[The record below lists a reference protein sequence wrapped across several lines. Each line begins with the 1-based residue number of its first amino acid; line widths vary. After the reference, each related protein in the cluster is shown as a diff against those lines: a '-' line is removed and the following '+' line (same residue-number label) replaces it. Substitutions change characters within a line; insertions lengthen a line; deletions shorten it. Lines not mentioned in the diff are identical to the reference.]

1 MAWGGMRVRQTLA
14 FAFAALVLGACSTVS
29 KSDSA
34 QDRYLWLEE
43 VEGREALDWVRA
55 HNAESLA
62 KLQADARYAPLERA
76 ALAIFQDRNRL
87 PLGSLSNGYINNFWQ
102 DEAHVRGVWRRAPVA
117 GYKAGVPQWE
127 TVLDLDALAAA
138 EGKNWVYK
146 GSTCLE
152 PEARLCLVALSDGG
166 KDAVVWR
173 EFDTARKA
181 FHDAG
186 FRLNEAKSNVVWK
199 DADTLLVATDWGPG
213 SLTES
218 GYPYIVKEWKRGQA
232 FTDARELI
240 RGQASDVAVRPFK
253 LRSESGAEA
262 LFASQGLTFFTS
274 AYFRLDGGAPA
285 KLTLPEKA
293 SVQELHKDELI
304 FTIEQDWNIGGRTF
318 AAGSL
323 LSMPLAQAT
332 APSPAIRVIHT
343 PGPRESIES
352 VAATRD
358 ALLVSTFRNVQG
370 RLLRFGFDGRAWFE
384 SEIPMPPAGSIG
396 LAAASGEETLAFLTF
411 SSHLQPATL
420 YAWEGAGRPK
430 AVRSVPAQFAAEGLA
445 VEQLEAESKDGTKV
459 PYFLIRRKD
468 APRDGSTPTLLYGYG
483 GFQIS
488 QTPGYLGSTG
498 KLWLER
504 GGAYVVANIRG
515 GGEFGPAWH
524 QAGLKTKRQVIYDD
538 FAAVAQD
545 LIARK
550 LTSPRR
556 LGIMGGSNGGLLMG
570 VMLTQHPELF
580 NAAVVQ
586 VPLLDMLRFHKL
598 LAGASWVAEYGSP
611 DVPEE
616 RAFLETISPYQN
628 LRKRAQFPVPFIV
641 TSTKDDRVHPG
652 HARKFAAKLDEL
664 GLPFLYYENI
674 DGGHSAAA
682 NQQEAAKRRA
692 LEFTYLSQQLM
703 D

>member
-1 MAWGGMRVRQTLA
+1 MRRLAA
-14 FAFAALVLGACSTVS
+14 FAFAALALGACSTVS
-29 KSDSA
+29 KPSGSA
-34 QDRYLWLEE
+34 DPYLWLEE
-43 VEGREALDWVRA
+43 VEGEQALSWVRER
-55 HNAESLA
+55 NAKSLQA
-62 KLQADARYAPLERA
+62 LQADARYAPMERE

-87 PLGSLSNGYINNFWQ
+87 PLGAMRNGYVHNFWQ
-102 DEAHVRGVWRRAPVA
+102 DEKNVRGLWRRAPLA
-117 GYKAGVPQWE
+117 GYKAGAPVWE
-127 TVLDLDALAAA
+127 TVLDFDALAAA

-146 GSTCLE
+146 GATCLE
-152 PEARLCLVALSDGG
+152 PEGRLCLVALSDGG

-173 EFDTARKA
+173 EFDVERKA

-186 FRLNEAKSNVVWK
+186 FRLNEAKSNVTWK

-232 FTDARELI
+232 FADAREVI
-240 RGQASDVAVRPFK
+240 RGQPTDVSVQPFK
-253 LRSESGAEA
+253 LRSESGLEA
-262 LFASQGLTFFTS
+262 LFAVEGDTFFTS
-274 AYFRLDGGAPA
+274 TLWRLDGPTPV

-293 SVQELHKDELI
+293 SVQELHKDELV
-304 FTIEQDWNIGGRTF
+304 FTIEQDWSIGGRSYAT
-318 AAGSL
+318 GSL
-323 LSMPLAQAT
+323 LSMPLAEASAS
-332 APSPAIRVIHT
+332 APSIRVIYT
-343 PGPRESIES
+343 PGERESIES
-352 VAATRD
+352 VSATRD
-358 ALLVSTFRNVQG
+358 SLLVSTFRNVKG

-384 SEIPMPPAGSIG
+384 SEIPMPPSGTIG
-396 LAAASGEETLAFLTF
+396 LASTASDEATAFLTF
-411 SSHLQPATL
+411 SSHLQPSTL
-420 YAWEGAGRPK
+420 YVWEGQGRPRE
-430 AVRSVPAQFAAEGLA
+430 VRAVPAQFNAAGLV
-445 VEQLEAESKDGTKV
+445 VEQLEAKSRDGAKV
-459 PYFLIRRKD
+459 PYFVIRRAD
-468 APRDGSTPTLLYGYG
+468 VPLNGSTPTLLYGYG

-524 QAGLKTKRQVIYDD
+524 QAGLKTNRQVIYDD
-538 FAAVAQD
+538 FAAVAED

-570 VMLTQHPELF
+570 VMLTQRPELF

-628 LRKRAQFPVPFIV
+628 LRKRANFPVPLIV

-652 HARKFAAKLDEL
+652 HARKFAARLEELD
-664 GLPFLYYENI
+664 LPYLYYENI

-692 LEFTYLSQQLM
+692 LEFTYLAQRLM

>member
-1 MAWGGMRVRQTLA
+1 MRLTMA
-14 FAFAALVLGACSTVS
+14 FAFATLALGACSTVS
-29 KSDSA
+29 KPSA
-34 QDRYLWLEE
+34 TQDRYLWLEE
-43 VEGREALDWVRA
+43 VEGQQALDWVRA
-55 HNAESLA
+55 RNATSLA
-62 KLQADARYAPLERA
+62 KLQADARYAPFERE
-76 ALAIFQDRNRL
+76 ALAIFQDKNRL
-87 PLGSLSNGYINNFWQ
+87 PLGSLRNGEIHDFWQ
-102 DEAHVRGVWRRAPVA
+102 DETHVRGVWRRAPVA
-117 GYKAGVPQWE
+117 GYKAGAPRWE
-127 TVLDLDALAAA
+127 TVLDFDALAAA

-152 PEARLCLVALSDGG
+152 PEGRLCLVGLSDGG

-173 EFDTARKA
+173 EFDTERKA

-186 FRLNEAKSNVVWK
+186 FRLNEAKSSVVWK
-199 DADTLLVATDWGPG
+199 DADTVLVATDYGPG
-213 SLTES
+213 TLTES
-218 GYPYIVKEWKRGQA
+218 GYPYIVKEWKRGQPFA
-232 FTDARELI
+232 DARELI
-240 RGQASDVAVRPFK
+240 RGQASDVSVRPFK

-262 LFASQGLTFFTS
+262 LFAARGLTFFTS
-274 AYFRLDGGAPA
+274 AYFRLDGDAPVQ
-285 KLTLPEKA
+285 LTLPEKA

-304 FTIEQDWNIGGRTF
+304 FTIEQDWSIGGRTY
-318 AAGSL
+318 ASGSL
-323 LSMPLAQAT
+323 LSMPLAQAS
-332 APSPAIRVIHT
+332 APAPVIRVIYT
-343 PGPRESIES
+343 PGPRDSIES

-358 ALLVSTFRNVQG
+358 ALLVATFRNVQG

-384 SEIPMPPAGSIG
+384 SEIPVPPAGSIG
-396 LAAASGEETLAFLTF
+396 LATTNPEEPLAFLTF

-420 YAWEGAGRPK
+420 YAWEGTGRPK
-430 AVRSVPAQFAAEGLA
+430 EVRAVPAQFDASNLA
-445 VEQLEAESKDGTKV
+445 VEQLEAVSRDGTKV

-488 QTPGYLGSTG
+488 LTPSYLGSTG

-504 GGAYVVANIRG
+504 GGAYVIANIRG

-628 LRKRAQFPVPFIV
+628 LRKRADFPVPFIV

-652 HARKFAAKLDEL
+652 HARKFAAKLEEL
-664 GLPFLYYENI
+664 GLPYLYYENV

-682 NQQEAAKRRA
+682 NQQEAARRRA
-692 LEFTYLSQQLM
+692 LEFTYLAQQLM

>member
-1 MAWGGMRVRQTLA
+1 MRRTLA
-14 FAFAALVLGACSTVS
+14 FAFATLALGACSTVN
-29 KSDSA
+29 KPA
-34 QDRYLWLEE
+34 ATQDRYLWLEE
-43 VEGREALDWVRA
+43 VESPQSLDWVRA
-55 HNAESLA
+55 RNAKSLA
-62 KLQADARYAPLERA
+62 KLQADARYAPLERE
-76 ALAIFQDRNRL
+76 ALAIFQDKNRL
-87 PLGSLSNGYINNFWQ
+87 PLGSLGNGYINNFWQ
-102 DEAHVRGVWRRAPVA
+102 DETHVRGVWRRAPVA
-117 GYKAGVPQWE
+117 GYKAGAPQWE
-127 TVLDLDALAAA
+127 TVLDFDALAAA

-152 PEARLCLVALSDGG
+152 PEGRLCLVGLSDGG

-173 EFDTARKA
+173 EFDTGRKA

-199 DADTLLVATDWGPG
+199 DADTVLVATDWGQG

-218 GYPYIVKEWKRGQA
+218 GYPFIVKEWKRGQA
-232 FTDARELI
+232 FADARELI
-240 RGQASDVAVRPFK
+240 RGQASDVWVRPFK

-262 LFASQGLTFFTS
+262 LFAVQGLTFFTS
-274 AYFRLDGGAPA
+274 TYFRLDGGAPA

-304 FTIEQDWNIGGRTF
+304 FTIEQDWSIGGRTF

-332 APSPAIRVIHT
+332 APLPAIRVIYT

-358 ALLVSTFRNVQG
+358 ALLVSTFRDVQG

-396 LAAASGEETLAFLTF
+396 LAATNAEEALAFLTF

-430 AVRSVPAQFAAEGLA
+430 EIRSVPAQFAAEGLA
-445 VEQLEAESKDGTKV
+445 VEQLEAISKDGTKV

-468 APRDGSTPTLLYGYG
+468 APKDGSTPTLLYGYG

-488 QTPGYLGSTG
+488 LTPSYLGATG

-570 VMLTQHPELF
+570 VLLTQHPELF

-628 LRKRAQFPVPFIV
+628 LRKRSDFPMPFIV

-652 HARKFAAKLDEL
+652 HARKFAAKLEEL
-664 GLPFLYYENI
+664 GLPYLYYENI

-692 LEFTYLSQQLM
+692 LEFTYLAQQLM